1 MPKTTKK
8 PEIRLTVNHEIH
20 NGLKAIANRRGEALN
35 DVIRSILSEAIA
47 KEASQDGIDY
57 VSTVLRQT
65 MRDILRPVEE
75 RLAKINAK
83 TAITSGTAM
92 FMAMQVIEEAGYDS
106 HSVYQQAR
114 KKAAAYLAEK
124 EGGD

>member
-1 MPKTTKK
+1 MPKVTRK
-8 PEIRLTVNHEIH
+8 PELRLTLDPEIYNALMVTARQRGDTLNNHVRKI
-20 NGLKAIANRRGEALN
+20 LQS
-35 DVIRSILSEAIA
+35 SISRDAAEN
-47 KEASQDGIDY
+47 GIDY
-57 VSTVLRQT
+57 VSQIIRQT
-65 MRDILRPVEE
+65 IRDLLRPVEE

-92 FMAMQVIEEAGYDS
+92 YMAMQVIEEAGYDS
-106 HSVYQQAR
+106 HGVYQQAR